1 MERVRLVEL
10 QHHGEEVQGLK
21 RSKAEL
27 AALHG
32 QLEHKVSQKEA
43 EITRLQRECQEYI
56 KVSGCRLIIH

>member
-10 QHHGEEVQGLK
+10 QHHGEEVQELK

-32 QLEHKVSQKEA
+32 QLERKVSQKEA
-43 EITRLQRECQEYI
+43 EITRLQREYQELI
-56 KVSGCRLIIH
+56 KVWV

>member
-10 QHHGEEVQGLK
+10 QHHGEEVQELK

-32 QLEHKVSQKEA
+32 QLEHKVSQREV
-43 EITRLQRECQEYI
+43 EITRLQREYQELI
-56 KVSGCRLIIH
+56 KVWV